1 MRDNHHASAA
11 QADTAAE
18 INRFAVGGQPG
29 IDAPQSRELRHGHQ
43 RARQRH
49 REHILSP
56 VILLLIGFS
65 IDHQGMHGVVTRIH
79 TDIMQMGAFPIALLA
94 SKHTG
99 TRRIAPRLKQS
110 FKA

>member
-1 MRDNHHASAA
+1 MPR
-11 QADTAAE
+11 
-18 INRFAVGGQPG
+18 
-29 IDAPQSRELRHGHQ
+29 SRVELRHGHQ

-49 REHILSP
+49 REHILPP

-65 IDHQGMHGVVTRIH
+65 IDHQGMHGVPACIH
-79 TDIMQMGAFPIALLA
+79 TDIMQVGSFPITLFAPEHA
-94 SKHTG
+94 G